1 MLLTNA
7 VSRYDVDKPND
18 ADRITKQPF
27 PIPRFDLIRFLKAKT
42 DYFQTFHICK
52 VKLSCKAIKT
62 RILQHQK
69 YDTGAK

>member
-1 MLLTNA
+1 MLLTNT

-62 RILQHQK
+62 
-69 YDTGAK
+69 